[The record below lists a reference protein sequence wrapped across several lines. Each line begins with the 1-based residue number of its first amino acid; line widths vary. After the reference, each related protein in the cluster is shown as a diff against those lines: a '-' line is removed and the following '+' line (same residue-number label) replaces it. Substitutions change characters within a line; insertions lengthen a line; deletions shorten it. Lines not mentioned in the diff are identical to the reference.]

1 MSLLLLFDSRFGGE
15 AVGGIDRG
23 GIKHRPATLNVSY
36 YKKKVKDKEVIEL
49 KSTEEFDKKEL
60 KNKVSPKIAKLLS
73 ETMVIADDA
82 TAAADIGNWGGNS
95 MRAGVQRVGQPSYE
109 PFRCRRRRRRH
120 GAKAQHHNRISL
132 QFAVPTAVCC
142 CKRQLAVLRR
152 AAAGEV

>member
-82 TAAADIGNWGGNS
+82 TPTIALLNDAIKAVEKQKELEGKIAYLTNLQEKHQALQQYLEHERIEKAKLEREMDQDIELIL
-95 MRAGVQRVGQPSYE
+95 MLIQ
-109 PFRCRRRRRRH
+109 
-120 GAKAQHHNRISL
+120 
-132 QFAVPTAVCC
+132 
-142 CKRQLAVLRR
+142 
-152 AAAGEV
+152 